1 MSDLVVKVIEHTE
14 DTYVFNTYSY
24 QGVKVQVSH
33 NDGVDYLALFPIEYI
48 PELGTSILIEKCKL
62 VRINYE
68 AGYIDVAPRIDKWE
82 YTELPV
88 SKYLTLPIVG
98 MLIKSANAQIQFKGP
113 DRTKILVVT
122 LQMRDSFQ
130 KPFSLPLIG
139 FGAKADQLMEFT
151 NADILTGEFTLKYRK
166 GADGFE
172 LAMVTAQKYQ

>member
-1 MSDLVVKVIEHTE
+1 MSNLVVKVLEHTE
-14 DTYVFNTYSY
+14 NTYNFNAYSY
-24 QGVKVQVSH
+24 VGVKVQVSYEG
-33 NDGVDYLALFPIEYI
+33 GVDYLALFPIEYV
-48 PELGTSILIEKCKL
+48 PEIGSTVLVEKCKL

-68 AGYIDVAPRIDKWE
+68 ADYIDVAPRIDKWE
-82 YTELPV
+82 YTDLPV

-139 FGAKADQLMEFT
+139 FGAKADAVMGFD
-151 NADILTGEFTLKYRK
+151 NADILTGQFTLKYRK
-166 GADGFE
+166 GTEGYE
-172 LAMVTAQKYQ
+172 LAVVEVAKY